1 MRQNISFQP
10 QVDEKTVFQ
19 SNSSNIYGTGRFGDI
34 RPKNITFQG
43 NDSQR
48 NMVFDPSKVQ
58 SSQHMTFYKQNDS
71 NRQSGA
77 KFGSQLDSQQKGFA
91 FSQSANP
98 FFQQSEPQEKQQ
110 QSFSSQGSEKK
121 KGASN
126 KYFQNG
132 NHQYQFQNNNLQHVN
147 SEEKTCEQHGNTAKL
162 VCTTI
167 GCLVGGLCEECQH
180 QCPNITAIEDYF
192 RVLELKLAN
201 QQLDVIQNEKFKSLS
216 SIRDYFNQI
225 RQEIINQIDE
235 LEIKFIAKVI
245 NETSFNIELP
255 YQFVQELFEMNLL
268 DLTRQTSQL
277 SKLIYNDYL
286 KVSEFSKIF
295 VSDQGR
301 FQKKLNKNVQLLNQ
315 LFSNFIYCCE
325 QQLLS
330 CVVDHSEQNL
340 QLIDQSTQ
348 FHQSKTFENQ
358 MKNLKPYKL
367 IENKSKNIL
376 DICLISNSILA
387 TAEENGEII
396 LWKLPYFVQLFKF
409 QHGVECI
416 SLASIKDN
424 QNTQFLLSAGKDK
437 DEYQIYLWNVDL
449 RSRVGDVIGH
459 SKQLRKVVPLAY
471 SQIAWCQ
478 EDSKIRIWKLNE
490 KELAHEL
497 NVHSA
502 WINDLCKISRT
513 LIASCSRDYTVAVI
527 DYLTGKTKFIIK
539 DVTYVNC
546 VTSINSE
553 QFAFANYNGQVK
565 IYQVEQPQLI
575 QQIQVSM
582 NWIDTNSIW
591 QLCRISN
598 DILAV
603 QQANGE
609 TSIITLDQ
617 RKDKIIKTIQQTKK
631 IQQNAQ
637 TIIFVNNFKFLI
649 LPQQGDMQVFQ

>member
-10 QVDEKTVFQ
+10 QTDDKNVFQ

-43 NDSQR
+43 NDSQH
-48 NMVFDPSKVQ
+48 NMVFDPNKVQ

-77 KFGSQLDSQQKGFA
+77 KVGSQIDSQQKGFA
-91 FSQSANP
+91 FSQSPNP
-98 FFQQSEPQEKQQ
+98 FLQQSEPQEKQQ
-110 QSFSSQGSEKK
+110 FSSQGSDKK
-121 KGASN
+121 KGASD
-126 KYFQNG
+126 KYFKNG
-132 NHQYQFQNNNLQHVN
+132 NHQQQFYNKNAQQPNF
-147 SEEKTCEQHGNTAKL
+147 EERICEQHGNAAKFI
-162 VCTTI
+162 CTTV

-180 QCPNITAIEDYF
+180 QCPNITDIEDYF

-225 RQEIINQIDE
+225 RQDIINQIDE

-255 YQFVQELFEMNLL
+255 HQFVQELFETNLI

-277 SKLIYNDYL
+277 SKLIYNDFL
-286 KVSEFSKIF
+286 KVSEFSKVF
-295 VSDQGR
+295 VSDQSR
-301 FQKKLNKNVQLLNQ
+301 FQKKLQKNIQLLNQ

-325 QQLLS
+325 QQLLN
-330 CVVDHSEQNL
+330 CVVDHSELNL
-340 QLIDQSTQ
+340 QLIDQQSQ

-358 MKNLKPYKL
+358 MKNLKSYKT
-367 IENKSKNIL
+367 IQNKSKNIS
-376 DICLISNSILA
+376 DICLISNSMLA
-387 TAEENGEII
+387 SAEENGEIT
-396 LWKLPYFVQLFKF
+396 LWKLPYFVQIHKF

-416 SLASIKDN
+416 SLAAIKDN
-424 QNTQFLLSAGKDK
+424 QNTQFLLSAGKDR

-459 SKQLRKVVPLAY
+459 SKQLRKIVPLAY

-478 EDSKIRIWKLNE
+478 DDSKIRVWKLNE

-502 WINDLCKISRT
+502 WINDLCKVSRT
-513 LIASCSRDYTVAVI
+513 QIASCSRDYTVAVI

-553 QFAFANYNGQVK
+553 LFAFANYNGQ
-565 IYQVEQPQLI
+565 L
-575 QQIQVSM
+575 
-582 NWIDTNSIW
+582 
-591 QLCRISN
+591 
-598 DILAV
+598 
-603 QQANGE
+603 
-609 TSIITLDQ
+609 
-617 RKDKIIKTIQQTKK
+617 
-631 IQQNAQ
+631 
-637 TIIFVNNFKFLI
+637 NNHNLYNKSKYR
-649 LPQQGDMQVFQ
+649 